1 MVHGDINKIN
11 ILVVDDDPGQRSLF
25 ESFLRGEG
33 FKVHTAESPLVAF
46 ELIEAAKP
54 RIILS
59 DVRMPGM
66 SGLAFQQ
73 ELRKRQINV
82 PVLLITAY
90 ADIREAVDAIRDGAV
105 DYLEKP
111 VDLNE
116 LLRLIR
122 TTLGMDAVAG
132 SSTEIEIPDLPSNVI
147 AGSASMREVL
157 REIALVA
164 PSDSRVLITGESGT
178 GKEVVAD
185 LIHHWSPRNTRK
197 FIKVN
202 CAAIPEN
209 LLESELFGHEK
220 GAFTGA
226 ESRRYGKFEEAD
238 GGTLLLDE
246 IGEMSPALQAKLLRV
261 IQDGSF
267 FRVGS
272 STEQKAD
279 VRILAST
286 NRDLEKE
293 VAAGTFREDLFYRL
307 NVFDVYLPPLRE
319 RRADILPLALRFAG
333 ELGYQKVRFSPGA
346 SEIIENSTWQG
357 NVRELRN
364 AIERAVLLSRGE
376 IILPEHLP
384 RRLQALA
391 NVSGKSVV
399 AGGGIVPN
407 KMEDIERD
415 AILKALRDSDWN
427 RSEAARVLG
436 VSRRKL
442 TYKLQEY
449 KEQGYAID
457 E

>member
-1 MVHGDINKIN
+1 MAHGDINRIN

-33 FKVHTAESPLVAF
+33 FKVHTAESPLAAF

-122 TTLGMDAVAG
+122 TTLGMDTTVG
-132 SSTEIEIPDLPSNVI
+132 SSTEIEIPDLPPGIV
-147 AGSASMREVL
+147 AGSVRMREVL

-178 GKEVVAD
+178 GKEVAAD

-226 ESRRYGKFEEAD
+226 ESRRHGKFEEAN

-376 IILPEHLP
+376 IILPEHLQ
-384 RRLQALA
+384 RRLQTLT
-391 NVSGKSVV
+391 ST
-399 AGGGIVPN
+399 PN
-407 KMEDIERD
+407 NAASSKMEDIERD

-427 RSEAARVLG
+427 RSEAARVLS